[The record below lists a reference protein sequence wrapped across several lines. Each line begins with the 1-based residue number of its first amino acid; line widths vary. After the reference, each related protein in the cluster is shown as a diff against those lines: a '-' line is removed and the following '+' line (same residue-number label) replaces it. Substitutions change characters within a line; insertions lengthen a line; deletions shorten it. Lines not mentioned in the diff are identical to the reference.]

1 MTFKRVF
8 LAVLVVAVAPEIFGA
23 SRWLLTIGLQ
33 LLSANAVDGL
43 AARFLV
49 AAANAALI
57 YAALRA
63 ARAAWRR
70 WNPTI
75 RNQLNRLERLLP

>member
-8 LAVLVVAVAPEIFGA
+8 LAFLVVAIGPEIFGA
-23 SRWLLTIGLQ
+23 SRWLLTIGVR

-49 AAANAALI
+49 AAANVALI
-57 YAALRA
+57 YAALRV
-63 ARAAWRR
+63 ARAGWRR
-70 WNPTI
+70 WSPAI
-75 RNQLNRLERLLP
+75 RTQLNRLQRLLP

>member
-1 MTFKRVF
+1 
-8 LAVLVVAVAPEIFGA
+8 
-23 SRWLLTIGLQ
+23 LLTIGLH
-33 LLSANAVDGL
+33 LLSASAVDGL

-63 ARAAWRR
+63 ARAGWSR

-75 RNQLNRLERLLP
+75 RAQLNRLQRLLP